1 MPNNKAE
8 RWFSIIAG
16 NFWNSAWWKKN
27 VNLHETSIHKISVFI
42 QLSCFLLCWSHAGN
56 ERGGNQRD
64 MEEENER
71 SLFWLSVTVRLDSG
85 VSNTKRLTYLH
96 LLLTLMAFCTA
107 NFSHL
112 RSLWRLCHTKLIK
125 VIWRTKLENT
135 ELYREKDRLKDTRVH
150 KQTNTYT
157 HIYTQESCSWT
168 YDWACIPWHKWITCL
183 LTDWQTH
190 IMQILIVH
198 LWTVMDS
205 GRDVLRSRGKIL
217 LFETIKQKFQFKL

>member
-1 MPNNKAE
+1 MLVQYYCRQYLKVCMM
-8 RWFSIIAG
+8 
-16 NFWNSAWWKKN
+16 KKS
-27 VNLHETSIHKISVFI
+27 VNLRETSIHKITVFI

-135 ELYREKDRLKDTRVH
+135 ELYREEDRLKDTRVH
-150 KQTNTYT
+150 KQTNTHT
-157 HIYTQESCSWT
+157 HRNHAAGHMTGHAFPDTNESHAYW
-168 YDWACIPWHKWITCL
+168 
-183 LTDWQTH
+183 LTDKHT
-190 IMQILIVH
+190 
-198 LWTVMDS
+198 
-205 GRDVLRSRGKIL
+205 
-217 LFETIKQKFQFKL
+217 